1 MTPTDHLTLPDGLIG
16 LPGLVRFAV
25 RVVDGAIVE
34 LQSLDEPDFGVLA
47 IAGELVKPGLGAL
60 LVERALAEP
69 ADEVL
74 VLLSIHGE
82 PPAVTANLAGPIIV
96 GADGTGRQVV
106 VEDPDLSVRAPV
118 GAGSR

>member
-1 MTPTDHLTLPDGLIG
+1 MPTDHLTLPDGLVG
-16 LPGLVRFAV
+16 LPGLVRFAI

-47 IAGELVKPGLGAL
+47 IAGELIRPGLGAL
-60 LVERALAEP
+60 LVERSLAAP
-69 ADEVL
+69 TDEVL

-82 PPAVTANLAGPIIV
+82 PPAVTANLAGPIVV

-118 GAGSR
+118 GAGAR